1 VNGDASPPGLFNKM
15 VPRQK
20 SLLFQYLWKSSVP
33 VEVGDDGS
41 GVRERGVEKGG
52 SGGRGGGREGEEGE
66 DNAAGCGRSSHGF
79 FANY

>member
-20 SLLFQYLWKSSVP
+20 SLLFFIPVP